1 MKMRKWL
8 AAIAALIMTVCLLAG
23 ACAEGDPNARLE
35 EDLKIT
41 DAIRAAFDNQRLVDT
56 RKEYVEDK
64 GITVMLDECV
74 GDAHHIR
81 AAFRVSGRRFTGD
94 ERPEFRHIRI
104 DVPGLDNYN
113 GEPSTSGFFNWFE
126 DGEIRWNER
135 YDGTATFFFA
145 AYTDQEGFS
154 FDGKEITV
162 TLETLGVDGVQ
173 KPVANGKWVF
183 SWDLRCSEK
192 KQEWTGLDLEIPDA
206 GGAKLQDVAFGPMHL
221 TAHLT
226 VPGHPG
232 VDAPYVSGFVLK
244 DGTRIEH
251 AMESVSTGPVEG
263 AEELVEEACFFNR
276 VIDPDQVAAL
286 LISSHAWG
294 YNVSILVELP

>member
-23 ACAEGDPNARLE
+23 ACAEGDPNALLE

-41 DAIRAAFDNQRLVDT
+41 DAIREAFWNERLIDT
-56 RKEYVEDK
+56 RKEYVEDA

-81 AAFRVSGRRFTGD
+81 AAFRVSGRHFTED
-94 ERPEFRHIRI
+94 DRPEFRHIRI
-104 DVPGLDNYN
+104 EVPGLDND
-113 GEPSTSGFFNWFE
+113 EPASSGFINWVE
-126 DGEIRWNER
+126 NGRILWNDR
-135 YDGTATFFFA
+135 AGDATFFFA

-154 FDGKEITV
+154 FDEKEITV
-162 TLETLGVDGVQ
+162 TLETLGIEGVQ

-206 GGAKLQDVAFGPMHL
+206 GGAKLNDVAFGPMHL

-286 LISSHAWG
+286 LIGSHAWG
-294 YNVSILVELP
+294 YGASVFVELP